1 MKKTRDSK
9 QLPEALAY
17 PPRSQHSDYSR
28 RGANAAAAS
37 VARRKRL
44 AAATAKEKKHG

>member
-1 MKKTRDSK
+1 MQKKPDPK
-9 QLPEALAY
+9 DMPEALAY
-17 PPRSQHSDYSR
+17 PPRALHRDYSR

-44 AAATAKEKKHG
+44 AALDKEKKHG